1 MLYSIIE
8 AARMLGGISPW
19 TLRKHITSRGASG
32 GAPGRIRVVRLGR
45 RVFLDESEVARL
57 EREGLPSLSLGTGDD
72 THVKVEGQE
81 HD

>member
-19 TLRKHITSRGASG
+19 TLRKHITSGGASG
-32 GAPGRIRVVRLGR
+32 GAPGRIPEVRLGR
-45 RVFLDESEVARL
+45 QHSDESEVARL